1 MLYCECCIVNAAWY
15 LHHTTLPAQKVVLNV
30 THNNTQLFTFITKY
44 LVDHM
49 EYNQNELLVTSDDPV
64 PVAMR
69 NGEVARRDEFHNI
82 HEEADVII
90 GRG

>member
-1 MLYCECCIVNAAWY
+1 
-15 LHHTTLPAQKVVLNV
+15 
-30 THNNTQLFTFITKY
+30 
-44 LVDHM
+44 M